1 MRQLYPLPTA
11 DMDIAAIYADL
22 AWPLDAGL
30 PRDRP
35 FTALNMVSSA
45 DGRVTLDGA
54 ARGIGGA
61 VDHTLLLRLRTH
73 ADALLFGSGTL
84 RADGVGKGVPPALE
98 PVRRARGLAAQ
109 PLLALLTASGDVP
122 LTRALFTAPA
132 RTVVFVAER
141 TPAEAVARLRARA
154 AVRVAGAERPNPVEV
169 MRVLRHEYGV
179 RRLLCEGGPTLNGA
193 LLAAALLDELFLTLA
208 PTLLAGD
215 GPSLVAGPPLR
226 PPTPLTLR
234 SLYEHEGELYLRYEV
249 GRT

>member
-1 MRQLYPLPTA
+1 MRQLYPAPTNDVDVTA
-11 DMDIAAIYADL
+11 VYADL
-22 AWPLDAGL
+22 DWPLDAGL
-30 PRDRP
+30 PRERP

-54 ARGIGGA
+54 AAGIGGA

-84 RADGVGKGVPPALE
+84 RADGVGKGVPSALE
-98 PVRRARGLAAQ
+98 PVRRACGLAAQ

-122 LTRALFTAPA
+122 LTRAIFRAPA
-132 RTVVFVAER
+132 RTVVFVAEH
-141 TPAEAVARLRARA
+141 TPAEAVVRLRERA
-154 AVRVAGAERPNPVEV
+154 TVRVAGAERPDPVEV

-193 LLAAALLDELFLTLA
+193 LLTAGLLDELFLTLA

-215 GPSLVAGPPLR
+215 GPSLVAGPTLR

>member
-1 MRQLYPLPTA
+1 MRQLYPAPTNDVDVTA
-11 DMDIAAIYADL
+11 VYADL
-22 AWPLDAGL
+22 DWPLDAGL
-30 PRDRP
+30 PRERP

-54 ARGIGGA
+54 AAGIGGA

-84 RADGVGKGVPPALE
+84 RADGVGKGVPSALE

-122 LTRALFTAPA
+122 LTRAIFRAPE
-132 RTVVFVAER
+132 RTIVFVAER
-141 TPAEAVARLRARA
+141 TPAAAVARLRERA
-154 AVRVAGAERPNPVEV
+154 MVRVAGAERPDPVEV

-193 LLAAALLDELFLTLA
+193 LLAAGLLDELFLTLT
-208 PTLLAGD
+208 PMLLAGD
-215 GPSLVAGPPLR
+215 GPSLIGGPALWT
-226 PPTPLTLR
+226 PTPLTLR
-234 SLYEHEGELYLRYEV
+234 SVYEHESELYLRYRI
-249 GRT
+249 GRP